1 MPSCSRHELGGDPSA
16 LAPAAAV
23 RHSPAAQLAGR
34 GAARRPG
41 ERVDVYDDGGWWQ
54 GEALDEPAPPGR
66 LAVRLVDGA
75 RTAALA
81 DVRATLAWAPDARG
95 AGGAWRAAGDAG
107 AQRRPRCTAV
117 APRPAAALAGGAS
130 APDASGAARAAVNG
144 PAARPRE
151 QRPPASG
158 AGAKRGSIGAAG
170 RASPAKRA
178 RHAAPPPAGPALGA
192 GRGAAGRAADPSPSA
207 PPAAGARRDEPRW
220 RAAVELLAR
229 GAARGDGAQRAAGIS
244 DSSPSS
250 SPRGAPRARDE
261 SDSEPEAAAS
271 APSSSGT
278 VSGGA
283 GAGFGGLREPAAGG
297 VARAGGRGRPRAAR
311 LGAPRPRSSAGAAGR
326 APAPAP
332 ADGER
337 RRARADGAVTSRAIE
352 AYQAGRRGLLPV
364 SRASC
369 TGTRMQTHKDVDL
382 QIGRMLP
389 ARGCKCADTAH
400 GNDRLALAARPLGAG
415 LEKSGAA
422 AWPAGRHAA
431 GAARQVPAD
440 FDGAAALGAARLDT
454 PQDAEASLPAAFL
467 LRFLELRAQARR
479 AALPPPALAPPAGAK
494 QHAGPHCGRLS

>member
-107 AQRRPRCTAV
+107 AQRRPRCKAV

-220 RAAVELLAR
+220 RAAV
-229 GAARGDGAQRAAGIS
+229 
-244 DSSPSS
+244 
-250 SPRGAPRARDE
+250 
-261 SDSEPEAAAS
+261 
-271 APSSSGT
+271 
-278 VSGGA
+278 
-283 GAGFGGLREPAAGG
+283 
-297 VARAGGRGRPRAAR
+297 
-311 LGAPRPRSSAGAAGR
+311 
-326 APAPAP
+326 
-332 ADGER
+332 
-337 RRARADGAVTSRAIE
+337 
-352 AYQAGRRGLLPV
+352 
-364 SRASC
+364 
-369 TGTRMQTHKDVDL
+369 
-382 QIGRMLP
+382 
-389 ARGCKCADTAH
+389 
-400 GNDRLALAARPLGAG
+400 
-415 LEKSGAA
+415 
-422 AWPAGRHAA
+422 
-431 GAARQVPAD
+431 
-440 FDGAAALGAARLDT
+440 
-454 PQDAEASLPAAFL
+454 
-467 LRFLELRAQARR
+467 
-479 AALPPPALAPPAGAK
+479 
-494 QHAGPHCGRLS
+494 